1 MNGRVSLM
9 VFSDCS
15 LDSVNSKV
23 NGVVTLVNQINS
35 ANNPKLI
42 DGIGTQMH
50 LQQGGSSG
58 ALAVLQRLASADVE
72 EVAITGTSP
81 RP

>member
-1 MNGRVSLM
+1 M
-9 VFSDCS
+9 
-15 LDSVNSKV
+15 DSANAKV
-23 NGVVTLVNQINS
+23 NGVVNLVNSLNS
-35 ANNPKLI
+35 GGSKLI
-42 DGIGTQMH
+42 DAIGTQMH

-81 RP
+81 RT